1 MVNKGIAL
9 EKSGLWGENMTN
21 MQYLESEALML
32 NLGSSAALFRVNE
45 VYKPGEEHAVGLT
58 IGAFDGVHLGHRALI
73 RWMAREARRAG
84 LYAVVLTFDPLPA
97 QLLSD
102 LGSQSGGESQ
112 VLSSPAERVRL
123 IASLGVDAVIVAPF
137 DEDVMAIPA
146 RTFVTRLATHLSMQ
160 GLWVGPDFALGR
172 DREGDV
178 PFLREV
184 GTRLGFEVHVF
195 DEVIRW
201 AGQPVRSS
209 RIRRALGKG
218 HLEEANGC
226 LGRPYRL
233 SGVVGPGDRR
243 GRELGFPTANLK
255 VPPAQ
260 LLPAEGVYICRAY
273 LPEGIFDA
281 VTNVGTRPTF
291 AQHVKTIEA
300 HLLGFDANVYGEPMQ
315 LAFLH
320 RLRPEMK
327 FDSPEDLAAQL
338 HKDVE
343 QTRAW
348 LSGGI

>member
-1 MVNKGIAL
+1 MVNRGIAL
-9 EKSGLWGENMTN
+9 EKPGLWGENMTN
-21 MQYLESEALML
+21 MQYLEPEALML
-32 NLGSSAALFRVNE
+32 NLGPPAALFRVNE
-45 VYKPGEEHAVGLT
+45 VYEPGEEHTVGLT

-102 LGSQSGGESQ
+102 GDRQ

-123 IASLGVDAVIVAPF
+123 IASLGVDAIIMVPF
-137 DEDVMAIPA
+137 DEDVMTIPA
-146 RTFVTRLATHLSMQ
+146 TTFVTRLVTHLSMQ

-184 GTRLGFEVHVF
+184 GTRWGFEVQVF

-209 RIRRALGKG
+209 RIRRALEKG

-233 SGVVGPGDRR
+233 SGIVGPGDRR

-255 VPPAQ
+255 VPSAQ
-260 LLPAEGVYICRAY
+260 LLPAVGVYICRAY
-273 LPEGIFDA
+273 LPEGVFDA

-320 RLRPEMK
+320 RLRSEMK
-327 FDSPEDLAAQL
+327 FDSPEDLATQL

-343 QTRAW
+343 QTRTW